1 MIKIVNGVEVTLTQ
15 QEIDEIQSEESG
27 MVEIKARIERD
38 VLLSDSD
45 VYALADRI
53 TDEWRTYRQAL
64 RDVPSQAG
72 FPDNITWPKS
82 RNLIGA

>member
-1 MIKIVNGVEVTLTQ
+1 MDKMVDGVLVAMSDEEIATMNAEQNSIKP
-15 QEIDEIQSEESG
+15 
-27 MVEIKARIERD
+27 MMARAERD
-38 VLLSDSD
+38 NLLSESD

-72 FPDNITWPKS
+72 FPDNITWPTKP
-82 RNLIGA
+82 

>member
-38 VLLSDSD
+38 VLLSESD
-45 VYALADRI
+45 VHALADRI
-53 TDEWRTYRQAL
+53 TNEWKTYRQAL
-64 RDVPSQAG
+64 RDVPAQSG
-72 FPDNITWPKS
+72 FPNTITWPTKP
-82 RNLIGA
+82 

>member
-64 RDVPSQAG
+64 RDVPSQAS
-72 FPDNITWPKS
+72 FPDNITWPTKP
-82 RNLIGA
+82 

>member
-1 MIKIVNGVEVTLTQ
+1 M
-15 QEIDEIQSEESG
+15 
-27 MVEIKARIERD
+27 ARQERD
-38 VLLSDSD
+38 NLLSESD

-72 FPDNITWPKS
+72 FPDNITWPTKP
-82 RNLIGA
+82 